1 MPEASLTPIHALRGL
16 AVFAES
22 PSDEHTDV
30 ADALGLTA
38 VPTPAEYS
46 DLFLF
51 QLYPYASVYL
61 GPEGMMGGLARERI
75 AGFWNAVGLT
85 PPPEPDHLAAL
96 LGLYASLAERA
107 SEIDPDQAAQSA
119 LAGQAARAL
128 LDEHLAPWVFCW
140 LDRME
145 ELASGTYAA
154 WAVLLREL
162 LTGELERSPVARS
175 RRGGSAAHATKRPE
189 DGAGAVLQHLRDA
202 PPLPDPRSDGTSDF
216 IAGLL
221 APVRCGMVV
230 TRADLAGIARALDLG
245 LRAGERRYALEHLLA
260 QDAGPTLQAL
270 AVEARRQ
277 GNAHQ
282 QRVSWLGESALYM
295 MRRTEVAAALCD
307 ELSRDGLS

>member
-1 MPEASLTPIHALRGL
+1 VLERLPTPIHALRGL

-22 PSDEHTDV
+22 PSDEHTDI
-30 ADALGLTA
+30 AHALGLTA

-107 SEIDPDQAAQSA
+107 LETDPDQAAESA

-128 LDEHLAPWVFCW
+128 LEEHLAPWVFGW

-154 WAVLLREL
+154 WAVLLRDL
-162 LTGELERSPVARS
+162 LSGELPRSPVADS
-175 RRGGSAAHATKRPE
+175 GE
-189 DGAGAVLQHLRDA
+189 VGAGARTKARPGDEPGALLQHLRDA
-202 PPLPDPRSDGTSDF
+202 PTLPDPRGDGTADF

-230 TRADLAGIARALDLG
+230 TRADLAGMARALDLG

-260 QDAGPTLQAL
+260 QDAERTLKAF
-270 AVEARRQ
+270 AIEARRQ
-277 GNAHQ
+277 GDAHG
-282 QRVSWLGESALYM
+282 QRVSWLGESAMYM
-295 MRRTEVAAALCD
+295 MRRAELTAALCD
-307 ELSRDGLS
+307 ELSTDGLS